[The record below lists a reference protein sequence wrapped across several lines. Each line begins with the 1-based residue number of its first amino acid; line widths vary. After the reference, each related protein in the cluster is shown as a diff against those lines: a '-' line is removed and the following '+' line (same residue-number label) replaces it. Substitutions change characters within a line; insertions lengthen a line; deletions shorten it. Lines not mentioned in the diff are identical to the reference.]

1 MGHEYSD
8 HGTRKKKLRKT
19 ERPMTTAL
27 FMLRSVQLGLSISD
41 LDLVTMGT
49 VYDMIN
55 ESNRDSMEW
64 REQASQ
70 ADMDR
75 F

>member
-1 MGHEYSD
+1 
-8 HGTRKKKLRKT
+8 
-19 ERPMTTAL
+19 MTAAL

-49 VYDMIN
+49 VFDMIS
-55 ESNRDSMEW
+55 ESGRDSLEW
-64 REQASQ
+64 REYANQ

-75 F
+75 I

>member
-1 MGHEYSD
+1 
-8 HGTRKKKLRKT
+8 
-19 ERPMTTAL
+19 MTTAL

-55 ESNRDSMEW
+55 ESNRDSIEW
-64 REQASQ
+64 REQATQ

-75 F
+75 I

>member
-1 MGHEYSD
+1 
-8 HGTRKKKLRKT
+8 
-19 ERPMTTAL
+19 MTTAL

-49 VYDMIN
+49 VYDMIT
-55 ESNRDSMEW
+55 ESSRDSMEW
-64 REQASQ
+64 REEASQ

-75 F
+75 I